1 MSTTSY
7 AYIPLIKDYI
17 NQSFPYASTGQGRMS
32 FKSDTLY
39 SYKSK
44 LFQRIAPNT
53 YILDVAISKYSVT
66 TVKHTM
72 RILQAVPS
80 NTTIYRTYID
90 NDPISNVVDYISD
103 IKYLISK
110 FTRARSTKPQW
121 QKQINRTYA
130 ELQSYIE
137 FYKLDKR
144 TAAYRQFKKLFA
156 IMFEAKCL

>member
-1 MSTTSY
+1 MSYDYTT
-7 AYIPLIKDYI
+7 LICNYI
-17 NQSFPYASTGQGRMS
+17 NQSATDGTTAQGRMS
-32 FKSDTLY
+32 FKRDTLY

-66 TVKHTM
+66 TAKHTM
-72 RILQAVPS
+72 RILRAMPS
-80 NTTIYRTYID
+80 NVTIYRTYID
-90 NDPISNVVDYISD
+90 NDPISNVIDYVSD
-103 IKYLISK
+103 IKYSIGK
-110 FTRARSTKPQW
+110 FIRARSTKFQW
-121 QKQINRTYA
+121 QKHIHRTYV

-144 TAAYRQFKKLFA
+144 TAAYRQFKQLFA